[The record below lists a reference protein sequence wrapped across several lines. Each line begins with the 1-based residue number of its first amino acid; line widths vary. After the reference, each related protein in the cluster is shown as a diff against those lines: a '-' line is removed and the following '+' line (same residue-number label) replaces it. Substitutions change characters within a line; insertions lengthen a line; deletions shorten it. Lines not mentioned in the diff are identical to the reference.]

1 MKFATDFHDFQ
12 LPFFLN
18 IDHNIQ
24 NFYFTNNLQHNNKLL
39 MKLKNNL
46 LQNLLL
52 WKKSLYFT
60 CFQ

>member
-46 LQNLLL
+46 LQNRLL
-52 WKKSLYFT
+52 
-60 CFQ
+60 